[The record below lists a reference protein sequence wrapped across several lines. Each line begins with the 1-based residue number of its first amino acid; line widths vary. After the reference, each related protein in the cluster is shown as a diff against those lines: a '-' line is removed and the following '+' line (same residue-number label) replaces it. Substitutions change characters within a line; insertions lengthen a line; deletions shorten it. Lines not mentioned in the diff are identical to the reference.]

1 MKNPQFFLAEQGFFV
16 HQAAALGKVL
26 TGKLFVVKDLT
37 RQHFP
42 GIRGGAVGGEHITE
56 QVMFLAGQSH
66 AVVFRQ
72 LVGTVGQLF
81 IGVRVGA
88 VPADAHLDRCVLGG
102 VVDKPHDLILHSD
115 KRVLDHRIRL
125 GEVGH
130 KLIFIVDVRNII
142 RRLGPL
148 YIKAL
153 SGELLKE
160 QPVKICFA
168 PQPANLLFTNNPF
181 VSSPF

>member
-1 MKNPQFFLAEQGFFV
+1 ML
-16 HQAAALGKVL
+16 
-26 TGKLFVVKDLT
+26 
-37 RQHFP
+37 
-42 GIRGGAVGGEHITE
+42 
-56 QVMFLAGQSH
+56 LAGQSH

-81 IGVRVGA
+81 VGVRVGA

-102 VVDKPHDLILHSD
+102 VVDKSHDLILHSD

-142 RRLGPL
+142 RRLGSF

-153 SGELLKE
+153 SGRAVQRTAGK
-160 QPVKICFA
+160 
-168 PQPANLLFTNNPF
+168 NLFCSATGNPPFLRVTFLFHHLFENFNEIKNPF
-181 VSSPF
+181 YCRLILGIGVRQGRALLPLQIVPEAPAVLSAGEHTGRNGSP

>member
-1 MKNPQFFLAEQGFFV
+1 ML
-16 HQAAALGKVL
+16 
-26 TGKLFVVKDLT
+26 
-37 RQHFP
+37 
-42 GIRGGAVGGEHITE
+42 
-56 QVMFLAGQSH
+56 LAGQSH

-81 IGVRVGA
+81 VGVRVGA
-88 VPADAHLDRCVLGG
+88 VPADARLDRRVLGG
-102 VVDKPHDLILHSD
+102 VVDKPHDLFFHSN

-125 GEVGH
+125 GKIGH

-153 SGELLKE
+153 SGELFKE

-168 PQPANLLFTNNPF
+168 PQPANLLFTSNPF

>member
-1 MKNPQFFLAEQGFFV
+1 ML
-16 HQAAALGKVL
+16 
-26 TGKLFVVKDLT
+26 
-37 RQHFP
+37 
-42 GIRGGAVGGEHITE
+42 
-56 QVMFLAGQSH
+56 LAGQSH
-66 AVVFRQ
+66 AVVFGQ
-72 LVGTVGQLF
+72 LVGAVGQLLVGF
-81 IGVRVGA
+81 RIGA

-102 VVDKPHDLILHSD
+102 VVDKSHDLILHSD

-142 RRLGPL
+142 RRLGSF

-153 SGELLKE
+153 SGELFKE

-168 PQPANLLFTNNPF
+168 PQPAILL
-181 VSSPF
+181 SYE